1 MTTVYWI
8 VGFLVVW
15 AILIAIAGLTLGRTG
30 EVAVVFRFGTF
41 YRVLLPKTF
50 PYFTIPLI
58 DRVERYSTQVHQHEL
73 PDEPENIDRLNDIAL
88 PGKKLPFR
96 IPHKGMAEAVF
107 YVRKEYDVNTRT
119 GDPFDSSRSM
129 GELKRVRFSELP
141 DAVQTAMQEDSLNA
155 PLTSEAASVFEWR
168 LKSEEAHVRDFIQ
181 NISPEEGRTRE
192 EEVRKRAEDMITRT
206 LQEYLAPTTLGHAIE
221 MAPLFNRLVRERL
234 EELVGEGGAR
244 AGGSSD
250 RPWGIHVG
258 EAYLKPIHPGH
269 TINDARA
276 KAGATISNKF
286 GTIRDAEAESAATRV
301 KADANAFAE
310 QRKGEGEAARI
321 GAMTAVMRGNDDA
334 RFLAALDV
342 AAEVLPKANLVI
354 MPSDLGAIG
363 GILALGGEISKN
375 KKGGEPEKK

>member
-1 MTTVYWI
+1 MYWI
-8 VGFLVVW
+8 LGFIVAW
-15 AILIAIAGLTLGRTG
+15 TILIGIAGITLGRTG

-41 YRVLLPKTF
+41 YRVLLPRTF

-58 DRVERYSTQVHQHEL
+58 DRIERYSTQVHQHEL

-107 YVRKEYDVNTRT
+107 YVRKDYDVSTRT

-155 PLTSEAASVFEWR
+155 PLTSEAAAVFEWH
-168 LKSEEAHVRDFIQ
+168 LKGDTINAVQDFIQ
-181 NISPEEGRTRE
+181 NVSPEEGRSRE

-221 MAPLFNRLVRERL
+221 MAPLFNRLIKERL
-234 EELVGEGGAR
+234 EVLVGESGAGV
-244 AGGSSD
+244 AGSSD
-250 RPWGIHVG
+250 RPWGIRVG
-258 EAYLKPIHPGH
+258 ESYLKPIHPGH

-286 GTIRDAEAESAATRV
+286 GTIRDAEAKAGATRV
-301 KADANAFAE
+301 QADADAYAE

-321 GAMTAVMRGNDDA
+321 GAMAAVMRDPNA
-334 RFLAALDV
+334 ILIAQLDV
-342 AAEVLPKANLVI
+342 AEQVLPKANLVI
-354 MPSDLGAIG
+354 MPSDLGVIG
-363 GILALGGEISKN
+363 GILALGGEIA
-375 KKGGEPEKK
+375 KKKQGGEPEKK